1 VLFIT
6 RNPIKWG
13 RTITG
18 VPLKKVG
25 KPWSTPQQC
34 QNNTRTIE
42 KQRKTIHKQRQTM
55 KNNKKQR
62 QTIENNAQTTK
73 NNATI

>member
-1 VLFIT
+1 MGRGRGLFLGWLGGLG
-6 RNPIKWG
+6 PE
-13 RTITG
+13 
-18 VPLKKVG
+18 KV
-25 KPWSTPQQC
+25 KQW
-34 QNNTRTIE
+34 QNNSRTIE

-62 QTIENNAQTTK
+62 QTIENKTQTTK